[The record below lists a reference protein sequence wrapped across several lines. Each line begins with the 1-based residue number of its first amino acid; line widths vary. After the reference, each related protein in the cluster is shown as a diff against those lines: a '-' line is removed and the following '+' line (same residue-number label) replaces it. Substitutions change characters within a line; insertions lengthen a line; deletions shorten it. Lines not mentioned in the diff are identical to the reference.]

1 MRMTLLAATL
11 AGLIGAMGNA
21 VAADPSQRAPTAAA
35 FVEFDFGGADATPSD
50 SSLRYGL
57 QLDHDRRFA
66 DVPAAPMFR
75 MAFTPAGFSSA
86 ALNGLPFAY
95 RSTTVSQTGEA
106 LEYTVFDYGLV
117 ALGAV
122 GIGFA
127 VAEIVDADDETPDPT
142 PTEIG
147 DGENSGEGG
156 LIGDIVDGVGDV
168 VDGILG
174 GGFRS
179 TQASSALDR
188 SHQPA
193 WLSADFGQMGDL
205 DSHR

>member
-11 AGLIGAMGNA
+11 VGLTGAMGNA

-35 FVEFDFGGADATPSD
+35 FVEFDFGGAKTLSSD

-75 MAFTPAGFSSA
+75 MAFTPQGFNIA

-117 ALGAV
+117 ALGAI

-127 VAEIVDADDETPDPT
+127 VAEIADADDETPDPAPSQT
-142 PTEIG
+142 G
-147 DGENSGEGG
+147 DGETSGEGSV
-156 LIGDIVDGVGDV
+156 IGDIIDGVGDV

-179 TQASSALDR
+179 APTGWSVNR
-188 SHQPA
+188 SHESA
-193 WLSADFGQMGDL
+193 WLSASFGQMGDL
-205 DSHR
+205 DSDR